1 MYDGSQDGGDGCQT
15 FQYEG
20 QPELPNHLNPCVM
33 VIDGY
38 HDGDDCSAFA
48 DNSDANSSLAVFPAF
63 TKACDILGN
72 LTSDILVPSWG
83 KNGKIDWGHST
94 YS

>member
-33 VIDGY
+33 VMTAIIRVMITVRLLIIRMQIQV
-38 HDGDDCSAFA
+38 SQFFRP
-48 DNSDANSSLAVFPAF
+48 SLNPV
-63 TKACDILGN
+63 IY
-72 LTSDILVPSWG
+72 WG
-83 KNGKIDWGHST
+83 T
-94 YS
+94 